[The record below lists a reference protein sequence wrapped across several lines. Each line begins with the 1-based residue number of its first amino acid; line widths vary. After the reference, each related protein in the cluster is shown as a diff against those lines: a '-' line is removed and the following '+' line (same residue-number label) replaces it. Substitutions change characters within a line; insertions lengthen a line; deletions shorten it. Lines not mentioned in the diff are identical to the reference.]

1 MILLDTNVVS
11 EIISEN
17 PDPTVL
23 SWAFQQPTE
32 LMYVSAIAVAE
43 IRFGAA
49 TMDLGQRR
57 DRLLDSIEALL
68 RDVFGPRVLPFDLD
82 AANAYPQI
90 MTRRRAIGRAI
101 KAADGQIAAIAQT
114 RDMPLATRNTK
125 DFEEIGLALI
135 NPWFE
140 E

>member
-49 TMDLGQRR
+49 G
-57 DRLLDSIEALL
+57 S
-68 RDVFGPRVLPFDLD
+68 
-82 AANAYPQI
+82 Y
-90 MTRRRAIGRAI
+90 
-101 KAADGQIAAIAQT
+101 
-114 RDMPLATRNTK
+114 
-125 DFEEIGLALI
+125 
-135 NPWFE
+135 
-140 E
+140 